1 MLTRPSEPQAFE
13 VTKPTYNPHCRHP
26 ASPEWLPG
34 ESSVP
39 VQPKS
44 AKCRHFSRALLGRS
58 YRQSATARDILPAIE
73 KVVEELDVNG
83 VHASARA
90 SLAALKADKEF
101 FVKLER
107 GKTEGSLGRRNCG
120 RVSKWRTMTRAWRWR
135 YSERAHTRRHKILAD
150 LSDASVRRSS
160 SARTESERRETTFF
174 LSYTSRDQPNVEK
187 TFILGNAEN
196 VRYRR
201 LNWPGTA

>member
-135 YSERAHTRRHKILAD
+135 YSERAHTRRHKISGRSFRCLRQTIVVRAD
-150 LSDASVRRSS
+150 RKRAKRDD
-160 SARTESERRETTFF
+160 FF
-174 LSYTSRDQPNVEK
+174 LELHISGSAK
-187 TFILGNAEN
+187 C
-196 VRYRR
+196 
-201 LNWPGTA
+201 